1 MLLSIDIPFD
11 NCGIFFQVSKSSCI
25 QMARPLDLWVHGLG
39 QYKAF
44 TSLCIPQH
52 QAEIPDCANKGIPGS
67 TAKRLTYHIIH

>member
-1 MLLSIDIPFD
+1 
-11 NCGIFFQVSKSSCI
+11 
-25 QMARPLDLWVHGLG
+25 MARPLDLWVHGLG

-67 TAKRLTYHIIH
+67 TTKRLTYHKLGLFIQQEK